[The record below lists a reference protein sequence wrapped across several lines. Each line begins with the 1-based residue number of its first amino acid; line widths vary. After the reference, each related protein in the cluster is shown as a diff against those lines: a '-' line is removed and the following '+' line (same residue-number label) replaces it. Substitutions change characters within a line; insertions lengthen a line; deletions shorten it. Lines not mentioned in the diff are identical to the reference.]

1 MYIYPDKNLLKDQ
14 GSIFF
19 KEKYVFLF
27 VITFCWKSRIFENEY
42 TYEVYKYTFDHW
54 HRRYSTVVM
63 QKGICMG
70 YQVGV
75 SSLDANANG
84 NVEK

>member
-1 MYIYPDKNLLKDQ
+1 MFSFLWSHFVERVEYLKMN
-14 GSIFF
+14 I
-19 KEKYVFLF
+19 
-27 VITFCWKSRIFENEY
+27 RM
-42 TYEVYKYTFDHW
+42 KYTFDHW